1 MKILNERGFMLLQVV
16 FLAMITS
23 IVAMIFLNGVMQTK
37 NRNATLRLTAI
48 HLANEQIAELE
59 SRAAQGILPV
69 GSVSWL
75 GVDDDLTTYNSG
87 AKVPVKFDVKTNV
100 ANFSDNSAL
109 KKVTV
114 KVEWKIGEE
123 KFQIESEKVVREKI
137 SKPEP

>member
-59 SRAAQGILPV
+59 SRAALGILPV

-87 AKVPVKFDVKTNV
+87 AKEPVKFDVKTNV
-100 ANFSDNSAL
+100 ANFSDSAAL

-123 KFQIESEKVVREKI
+123 KFQIESEKVIREKI
-137 SKPEP
+137 SAPEP

>member
-23 IVAMIFLNGVMQTK
+23 IVAMIFLNGVMQVK

-59 SRAAQGILPV
+59 SRAAQGILPG

-87 AKVPVKFDVKTNV
+87 TKEPVKFDVKTNI
-100 ANFSDNSAL
+100 ANFSDSAAL
-109 KKVTV
+109 KKITV

-123 KFQIESEKVVREKI
+123 KFQIESEKVIREKI
-137 SKPEP
+137 LEPEP

>member
-59 SRAAQGILPV
+59 SRAALGILPV

-87 AKVPVKFDVKTNV
+87 AKEPVKFDVKTNV
-100 ANFSDNSAL
+100 ANFSDNAAL

-123 KFQIESEKVVREKI
+123 KFQIESEKVILEKI
-137 SKPEP
+137 LEPEP